1 MVRRN
6 LLGGVRAAIIVT
18 TLIAI
23 QTGSLVSAQTSPTDA
38 SNPTAVCDRY
48 SLFNRLDCQDCIRQ
62 GQPPV
67 RCEAQAFLGTG
78 PLNKSF
84 TAAPTTPK
92 VVDQFP
98 VTTTAPAA
106 APSQPNA
113 FPTLAPPGPQL
124 WGLLPE
130 TQNSGVI
137 RPQPIE
143 SNSITKAQ
151 VSMWCKAFNA
161 ANGIA
166 DNTLKVSGAAE
177 LLGLSAG
184 QAESVAET
192 ARAAASNRTLIFLV
206 AAGAAVYVVS
216 QHCAPAT
223 P

>member
-6 LLGGVRAAIIVT
+6 LPGGARVAIAAA
-18 TLIAI
+18 LIAM
-23 QTGSLVSAQTSPTDA
+23 QTAAVVSAQTDSTDS
-38 SNPTAVCDRY
+38 SNPTAVCDQY
-48 SLFNRLDCQDCIRQ
+48 SLLNRLDCQDCIRQ
-62 GQPPV
+62 GQPRV

-84 TAAPTTPK
+84 ISAPAPK
-92 VVDQFP
+92 VLDQFP
-98 VTTTAPAA
+98 VATAAPATTAI
-106 APSQPNA
+106 QPNA

-124 WGLLPE
+124 WGLLP
-130 TQNSGVI
+130 QMQAPGVI
-137 RPQPIE
+137 QAQPIE
-143 SNSITKAQ
+143 SNAITKAQ
-151 VSMWCKAFNA
+151 VSTWCKAFNA

-192 ARAAASNRTLIFLV
+192 ARAAAANRTLIFLV
-206 AAGAAVYVVS
+206 AAGAAVYMVS